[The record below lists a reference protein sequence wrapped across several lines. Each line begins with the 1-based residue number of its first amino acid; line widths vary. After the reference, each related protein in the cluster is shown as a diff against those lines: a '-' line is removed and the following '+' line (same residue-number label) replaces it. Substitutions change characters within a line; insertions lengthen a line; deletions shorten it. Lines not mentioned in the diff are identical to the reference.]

1 MSDPRSPDAEETPG
15 LPQGLPMPPNTG
27 DMPPPRLPP
36 APDDDPSRTGT
47 RYRRG
52 SRPVTGVP
60 PGRTARGA
68 LSIAAWLGWTA
79 TGSAAEQPLSI
90 ERLNAEGWEIA
101 GYTGTFDNRSSL
113 ILFRKRDR
121 TYLVQCSILYD
132 VTRSP
137 RVVTNCYELH

>member
-1 MSDPRSPDAEETPG
+1 
-15 LPQGLPMPPNTG
+15 
-27 DMPPPRLPP
+27 
-36 APDDDPSRTGT
+36 
-47 RYRRG
+47 
-52 SRPVTGVP
+52 VTGVP